1 MDFARGQNQEQRNVW
16 EIQCGIEYMLST
28 TYGGNLIHHS
38 VFLLLRVVVAGSFG
52 INRIEKRRRTFD
64 KSKMY
69 LSTYEFFLSKL
80 KNVFIQIG
88 VAGIFVSKRIEN
100 GGRTFDKGKV
110 GMLIIVFRFA
120 ENTKG
125 ETDFIRAEV

>member
-1 MDFARGQNQEQRNVW
+1 M
-16 EIQCGIEYMLST
+16 T
-28 TYGGNLIHHS
+28 
-38 VFLLLRVVVAGSFG
+38 GSFG
-52 INRIEKRRRTFD
+52 INRIENRRRTFD

-80 KNVFIQIG
+80 KDVFIQIG